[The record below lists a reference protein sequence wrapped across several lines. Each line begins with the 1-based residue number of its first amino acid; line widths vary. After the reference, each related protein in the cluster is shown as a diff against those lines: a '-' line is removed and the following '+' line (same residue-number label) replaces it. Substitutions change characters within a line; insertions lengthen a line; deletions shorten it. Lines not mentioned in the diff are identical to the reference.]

1 MAHEN
6 IKLNK
11 STQANFTVNKGYFFT
26 FDYSQDNLL
35 QKTDDG
41 NTAFSYPFDVLLDEP
56 VKSAEFDGV
65 YFWSLENPS
74 GEIRI
79 KRWKLDNYLCKLQ
92 QSFIY
97 TDNSSHTYDSNAF
110 SIEHYHTT
118 FKYTATSGTS
128 YLYMSKYSDDSTLMG
143 FTTTSGD
150 GLRLHLG
157 PNSNGE
163 EEDVTVSGVVT
174 VSGAVVSGV
183 IDYRVDLTQPLQFN
197 YSENDEI
204 NFYTYIWVFNNYDG
218 TNSSRGALYKF
229 DAYTGDYITRYAGGA
244 YKNITAATFYNVP
257 SFTAYGN
264 VDTLCYVK
272 STNILFVNVH
282 ATGSSLPYYGSMV
295 MENIQ
300 SDERTVIPIY
310 DLAMD
315 SKNIY
320 RLQDK
325 PDGTSTTW
333 SAYSYILSS
342 LDSFVTSISLAAY
355 PAVLAANTIST
366 ANIVAIVKDQFLQPV
381 SGRLVYFS
389 DDDPVGSI
397 TGGTPK
403 STDSEGKAE
412 TVYTSGDSAREVKI
426 TARVEQT

>member
-1 MAHEN
+1 MANEN
-6 IKLNK
+6 IKLDK
-11 STQANFTVNKGYFFT
+11 TTQSNFTVYKGYFFT
-26 FDYSQDNLL
+26 FDYSQDSLL

-41 NTAFSYPFDVLLDEP
+41 NTAFSYPFDVLLDQP

-79 KRWKLDNYLCKLQ
+79 KRWKVDNYLCKLQ

-97 TDNSSHTYDSNAF
+97 TDDVNSTYDSNAF
-110 SIEHYHTT
+110 SVEHYHTT
-118 FKYTATSGTS
+118 FKYTITSGST
-128 YLYMSKYSDDSTLMG
+128 YLYMSKYSNDNNLMG
-143 FTTTSGD
+143 FTTTSGN
-150 GLRLHLG
+150 GLCLHLG

-163 EEDVTVSGVVT
+163 EENVTVSGVVT

-183 IDYRVDLTQPLQFN
+183 VDYRVDLAQPLQFN
-197 YSENDEI
+197 YSAGDEI
-204 NFYTYIWVFNNYDG
+204 NFYTYLWVFNNYDG
-218 TNSSRGALYKF
+218 TDGSRGALYKF
-229 DAYTGDYITRYAGGA
+229 DAHTGSYITRYAGGA
-244 YKNITAATFYNVP
+244 YKNITAATFYNVS
-257 SFTAYGN
+257 SFTEYGD

-272 STNILFVNVH
+272 GTNILFININSTSPV
-282 ATGSSLPYYGSMV
+282 LPYYGSMV
-295 MENIQ
+295 MENVQ

-315 SKNIY
+315 SKNVY
-320 RLQDK
+320 RLQDIA
-325 PDGTSTTW
+325 DGASSAW

-342 LDSFVTSISLAAY
+342 LESFVTSISLAAY
-355 PAVLAANTIST
+355 PAVLAANTVST
-366 ANIVAIVKDQFLQPV
+366 TNIVAIVKDQFLQPIA
-381 SGRLVYFS
+381 GRLVYFS

-412 TVYTSGDSAREVKI
+412 TVYTSGDSAREVLI